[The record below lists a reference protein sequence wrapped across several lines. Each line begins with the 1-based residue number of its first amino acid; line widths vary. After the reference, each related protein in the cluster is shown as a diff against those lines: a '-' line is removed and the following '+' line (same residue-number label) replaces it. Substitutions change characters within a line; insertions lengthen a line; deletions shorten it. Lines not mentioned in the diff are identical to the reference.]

1 MKAIVS
7 TAYGSPEVLQ
17 LREVNKPMPKDNEI
31 LIRIHA
37 TSVSSGDVRIRKA
50 DPYAVRFVYGFR
62 KPKHDILGYAL
73 AGQIEVVGKNVT
85 RFKAG
90 DQVFGS
96 AGMHMGAYAE
106 YVCLPDDAVLALK
119 PTNMSYE
126 EAATIP
132 FGGNTALYFLRKAK
146 ILRGQRVLIYGA
158 SGAVGSAAVQI
169 AKYFGAEVTGVSS
182 TANLQMVLSLGADK
196 VIDYTKVD
204 FAETGDRYD
213 VVFDTVGKSSFSGSV
228 KSLKKNGIYLKTVHM
243 DLASIFRGLW
253 TSMTGSRKVIGGVA
267 TEKSEDLNILKEIIE
282 SGNLK
287 AVIDKT
293 YTLEQMPEAHRY
305 VEIGHKK
312 GNVVISVH
320 TDVMNDI

>member
-31 LIRIHA
+31 LIRVHA

-62 KPKHDILGYAL
+62 KPKNDILGYAL
-73 AGQIEVVGKNVT
+73 AGEIEAVGKNVN

-106 YVCLPDDAVLALK
+106 YVCLPEDAVLALK

-126 EAATIP
+126 EAAAIP
-132 FGGNTALYFLRKAK
+132 FGGNTALYFLRKGK
-146 ILRGQRVLIYGA
+146 IQKGQKVLIYGA
-158 SGAVGSAAVQI
+158 SGAIGTAAVQI
-169 AKYFGAEVTGVSS
+169 AKYFGAEVTGVCS
-182 TANLQMVLSLGADK
+182 TSNVEMVLSLGADK
-196 VIDYTKVD
+196 VIDYKNVD
-204 FAETGDRYD
+204 FTKSNETYD
-213 VVFDTVGKSSFSGSV
+213 VIFDTVGKSSFSGSI
-228 KSLKKNGIYLKTVHM
+228 KSLNENGFYLKTVHM
-243 DLASIFRGLW
+243 DLTSILRGIW
-253 TSMTGSRKVIGGVA
+253 TSMTSSKKVIGGVT
-267 TEKSEDLNILKEIIE
+267 TEKSEDLNFLKTIIE
-282 SGNLK
+282 DGKLR

-293 YTLEQMPEAHRY
+293 YSLEQIPEAHSY
-305 VEIGHKK
+305 VEMGHKK
-312 GNVVISVH
+312 GNVVISIYH
-320 TDVMNDI
+320 K